1 VTVESAPPARRLP
14 AEVRRRSILRAA
26 RRAFSETGDANGT
39 TIKVIAQYA
48 EISTGMIY
56 QLFESKEQLFHEAV
70 VEPLREAVDDLVAAA
85 EIVDRDEPLT
95 HERRLQTLNGLYR
108 QLVATLKELAPLL
121 GLVLFGDPH
130 GAQRFYIENLA
141 VAMDRL
147 GKAWSDV
154 EARHGRELQE
164 PDITARAIMGTA
176 LILALESHHGKAF
189 DLPRGVAAASHGSL
203 EGFFPV
209 KQGRTRPRR
218 VGGARRLRP
227 PSLTASE
234 RSYSFA
240 PCRPRRS
247 LCGSTVTSSKS
258 SRWPTR

>member
-1 VTVESAPPARRLP
+1 
-14 AEVRRRSILRAA
+14 VRKKSILRAA
-26 RRAFSETGDANGT
+26 RQAFSETGDANGT

-56 QLFESKEQLFHEAV
+56 QLFDSKEQLFHEAV
-70 VEPLREAVDDLVAAA
+70 VEPLREAVDELVAAA

-95 HERRLQTLNGLYR
+95 QERRLQTLNGLYR

-130 GAQRFYIENLA
+130 VAQRFYTDNLA

-147 GKAWSDV
+147 GKAWSEV
-154 EARHGRELQE
+154 EARHGRELQA

-176 LILALESHHGKAF
+176 LILALESRHGLAF
-189 DLPRGVAAASHGSL
+189 DLPRAIAATSDGSL

-209 KQGRTRPRR
+209 KRAGTGPRR
-218 VGGARRLRP
+218 VGGAPRLRSS
-227 PSLTASE
+227 SLTASE
-234 RSYSFA
+234 RSYSFSS
-240 PCRPRRS
+240 CRPRRS

-258 SRWPTR
+258 SRWLMR

>member
-1 VTVESAPPARRLP
+1 V
-14 AEVRRRSILRAA
+14 
-26 RRAFSETGDANGT
+26 NGT
-39 TIKVIAQYA
+39 TVKVIAQYA

-95 HERRLQTLNGLYR
+95 QERRLQTLNGLYR

-130 GAQRFYIENLA
+130 VAQRFYIENLA

-147 GKAWSDV
+147 GTAWSEV
-154 EARHGRELQE
+154 EARHGRELRA

-176 LILALESHHGKAF
+176 LILALESRYGKAF
-189 DLPRGVAAASHGSL
+189 NRQRALAAASSGSL
-203 EGFFPV
+203 YGFFPGQEAQTRDLTLPPA
-209 KQGRTRPRR
+209 KRPGPATYRPRR
-218 VGGARRLRP
+218 
-227 PSLTASE
+227 
-234 RSYSFA
+234 
-240 PCRPRRS
+240 
-247 LCGSTVTSSKS
+247 
-258 SRWPTR
+258 